1 MSPVQPGLPLLIFTV
16 IKQTAQLI
24 YQTGKQTKYL
34 NADVSRIPGLNIVNL
49 FLLCITKG
57 TLPH

>member
-1 MSPVQPGLPLLIFTV
+1 MQPGLPILTFTV
-16 IKQTAQLI
+16 KQVAWLTCW
-24 YQTGKQTKYL
+24 TGKQTKYL
-34 NADVSRIPGLNIVNL
+34 TADVSRIPGLNIVNL